1 MDETA
6 HPFLTLVNESMIRM
20 CKIYLS
26 GEEAAEVSTYTT
38 LMTRPPSIAPP
49 RGSLPS
55 RVVET
60 PVSLL
65 RATTG
70 SARVLE
76 RTFADKIHQSIP
88 FSLPPRALV
97 ADKAGGAHGA
107 GGRRPAGGRAMCWI
121 ILAIHAFLIFH
132 ERALWNKDYKP
143 AMFSSPLSFFR
154 NLTPPTRVFA
164 AAGTKRMTT
173 VSLTFRDHVRRA

>member
-1 MDETA
+1 M
-6 HPFLTLVNESMIRM
+6 
-20 CKIYLS
+20 
-26 GEEAAEVSTYTT
+26 STYTT

-143 AMFSSPLSFFR
+143 AFFSFASFIFSQSHS
-154 NLTPPTRVFA
+154 PPTRVFA

-173 VSLTFRDHVRRA
+173 VSLTFRDHVRRARTVIEPQKRMYIIG